1 MRSSQQLHIDVSEE
15 SKIFLTMEIIS
26 VNVCVHFSTG
36 TLGLVLVE
44 LSSRVEPLY
53 YSMCFSILFFSNFE
67 DFHLIRFLPLC

>member
-1 MRSSQQLHIDVSEE
+1 MCSSQQLHIDVSEE

-26 VNVCVHFSTG
+26 INVCVHFSTG

-44 LSSRVEPLY
+44 LSSREPLY